1 MTRQQSD
8 PGDEPA
14 PSGEAVDWAGLR
26 AAYEVAEEPIA
37 ALCKRFAVA
46 PSELTARRRAEGWPA
61 RPCDLDRLR
70 GLRRAQRR
78 RALLDKLAAADADRP
93 RLDIEKV
100 RELYEDTDVPNAE
113 IRRRFFLSEHGL
125 RNLRVSQGWTPRPQI
140 ANPGGGRTGAKLVAV
155 NLATRLMRSLRRQIT
170 MLEERVMAD
179 DYEQSDAD
187 VRLMNG
193 LARGLRQIGKLAPDS
208 VVRPSCRCQ

>member
-1 MTRQQSD
+1 MTSQQSD
-8 PGDEPA
+8 PGEKPE
-14 PSGEAVDWAGLR
+14 PSGEIAEWTALR
-26 AAYEVAEEPIA
+26 AAYEAGEETIA
-37 ALCKRFAVA
+37 ALCKRFVVS
-46 PSELTARRRAEGWPA
+46 PKELAARRRAEGWPA

-125 RNLRVSQGWTPRPQI
+125 RNLRVSQG
-140 ANPGGGRTGAKLVAV
+140 
-155 NLATRLMRSLRRQIT
+155 
-170 MLEERVMAD
+170 
-179 DYEQSDAD
+179 
-187 VRLMNG
+187 
-193 LARGLRQIGKLAPDS
+193 
-208 VVRPSCRCQ
+208 